1 MEGYSGSGGKVCSC
15 PLECDGGTVTQIF
28 ADAVEHSI
36 DELHRLRRRKLACNL
51 ERLVNHYCF
60 GGQWIAKK
68 FSNVLA
74 QDIAVDGGHLFH
86 PTMLSVLF
94 DQTIYINPAVSGH

>member
-60 GGQWIAKK
+60 GGLRIPQK
-68 FSNVLA
+68 FSNGLA
-74 QDIAVDGGHLFH
+74 QDIAVVDGKRTRPNTSHVVIEQA
-86 PTMLSVLF
+86 VL
-94 DQTIYINPAVSGH
+94 